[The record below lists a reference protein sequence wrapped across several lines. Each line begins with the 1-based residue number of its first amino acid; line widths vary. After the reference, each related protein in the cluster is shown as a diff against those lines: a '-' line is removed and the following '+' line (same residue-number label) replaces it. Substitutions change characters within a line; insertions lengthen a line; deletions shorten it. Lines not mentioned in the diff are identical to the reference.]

1 MASQFKFPHPA
12 SLDLSII
19 VVSFNT
25 RTILLDCLRSV
36 YDQMREISFEVF
48 VVDNASSDGS
58 AAAVSEAFPQVHL
71 IQNSVNRGLSPA
83 NNQAVHKSKG
93 RYVVLLNSDALLVE
107 NCFLKLVRFLDSALE
122 FSIIT
127 PQVVDAQD
135 KLCSMRLTEDT
146 PQHALRKILGIYD
159 VEGEHAKMGILETKE
174 VEAIGGSCLMVRR
187 DLFEEIGLMDEGFF
201 LYNEEDD
208 FCRRARAVGRKVCY
222 FPEAT
227 IKHLHGK
234 STHQPEIRE
243 KVILETYNSNRYFF
257 SKYYSPFWNFI
268 LGAVYKATFLAGLA
282 KCLARRLLGKAAG
295 SADDSASLKLKL
307 LFNKPPPR

>member
-1 MASQFKFPHPA
+1 METSFSFSHPA
-12 SLDLSII
+12 SLDLSIV

-36 YDQMREISFEVF
+36 YDQTREISFEVF

-58 AAAVSEAFPQVHL
+58 ADAVAKEFPEIHL
-71 IQNSVNRGLSPA
+71 IQNPVNRGLSPA
-83 NNQAVHKSKG
+83 NNQAVQKTKG

-107 NCFLKLVRFLDSALE
+107 NCFLKLVRFLDGTPQ

-127 PQVVDAQD
+127 PQVLDAQD
-135 KLCSMRLTEDT
+135 RLCSMRLTQDS
-146 PQHALRKILGIYD
+146 PQDALRKILGIYD
-159 VEGEHAKMGILETKE
+159 VKGEHAKMGTLETKE

-257 SKYYSPFWNFI
+257 SKYYSPFWNLI

-282 KCLARRLLGKAAG
+282 KSLARRLLGKAVN

-307 LFNKPPPR
+307 LFLKPPSR